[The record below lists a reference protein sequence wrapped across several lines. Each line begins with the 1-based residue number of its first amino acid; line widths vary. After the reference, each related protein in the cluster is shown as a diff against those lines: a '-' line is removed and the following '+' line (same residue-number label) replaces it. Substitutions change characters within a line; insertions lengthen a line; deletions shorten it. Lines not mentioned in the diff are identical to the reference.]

1 MIRIILALIKLQT
14 IFSYSDNYKQNNS
27 SNLIRNITLIIL
39 IYLCSLSN
47 NLKDEKFISLTHS
60 SKSFHESTYLLK
72 LDDPEKNFQENIL
85 HTMNTDDSLG
95 GITNREKFSNNGL
108 KKNLEGYITDDISE
122 DEDLDVITNKHNC
135 FLIKKAIF

>member
-1 MIRIILALIKLQT
+1 
-14 IFSYSDNYKQNNS
+14 
-27 SNLIRNITLIIL
+27 
-39 IYLCSLSN
+39 
-47 NLKDEKFISLTHS
+47 
-60 SKSFHESTYLLK
+60 
-72 LDDPEKNFQENIL
+72 
-85 HTMNTDDSLG
+85 MNTDDSLG